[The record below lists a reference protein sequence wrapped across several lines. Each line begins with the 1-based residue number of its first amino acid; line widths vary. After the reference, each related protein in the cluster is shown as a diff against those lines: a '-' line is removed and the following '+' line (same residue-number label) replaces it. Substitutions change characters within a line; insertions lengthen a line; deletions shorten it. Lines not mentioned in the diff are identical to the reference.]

1 MKWAECGGFRETV
14 GGLVEGVGGDRMDAQ
29 VEVMQDMEGSKELC
43 REEA

>member
-1 MKWAECGGFRETV
+1 MKWAECGEFRETF
-14 GGLVEGVGGDRMDAQ
+14 GRLVEGGGDRMDAQ